1 MNDQAQFVERLTGET
16 RTLYAFAYSLVRNH
30 QDSEEI
36 VQKTSVIMW
45 KKYETYDENASFG
58 AWSRSILYRVAMNHL
73 RSRKREAVLCEPAIL
88 EKLSEGYE
96 QVEDV
101 YRENSLLDGLQACLS
116 RLTGKS
122 RRMIELRYKDRKTSA
137 DIGKIFR
144 LSISAVDVA
153 LYRLRSHLEQCMKS
167 VMSEQECES

>member
-1 MNDQAQFVERLTGET
+1 MKNQAQFVERLTGQT

-45 KKYETYDENASFG
+45 DKYESYDENASFG

-73 RSRKREAVLCEPAIL
+73 RARKRDAILCEPEVL

-96 QVEDV
+96 NADSS
-101 YRENSLLDGLQACLS
+101 YMENGMLDSLQTCLR

-122 RRMIELRYKDRKTSA
+122 RRMIELRYRNRESSA
-137 DIGKIFR
+137 AIGRR
-144 LSISAVDVA
+144 LKLSVTAVDVA
-153 LYRLRSHLEQCMKS
+153 LYRLRSRLEQCMKS
-167 VMSEQECES
+167 VLSQPECES